1 MTLFTAETSLRNATR
16 TPNIFQNVELSPNQ
30 SSKVSDTTLSPGSTK
45 GMPSVK
51 LQTLRQRKTDLD
63 NLLTEKNNLLQQLC
77 RDEAK
82 LLANCSVVGND
93 VGLGIDCSDGHTMNA
108 ALRRR
113 VDTGFKLPE
122 KLLNSKEDEINK
134 YLLSKQ
140 IQQQIS
146 EASLKLANDMS
157 QTKVSS
163 KRIRIEIRQ
172 WNNIYFFLASSQFVG
187 HIDKTLRPPNRS

>member
-1 MTLFTAETSLRNATR
+1 MALFIAETSLRNATR

-30 SSKVSDTTLSPGSTK
+30 SSKVSDTTLSPSSTK

-63 NLLTEKNNLLQQLC
+63 NLLTEKNNLLAQLC
-77 RDEAK
+77 REEAK
-82 LLANCSVVGND
+82 LLANSSVVAND
-93 VGLGIDCSDGHTMNA
+93 VILGIDCSDGHTMNA
-108 ALRRR
+108 AVRRR
-113 VDTGFKLPE
+113 GDTSFKLPE
-122 KLLNSKEDEINK
+122 KVLNSKEDEINK
-134 YLLSKQ
+134 YMLSKQ

-163 KRIRIEIRQ
+163 
-172 WNNIYFFLASSQFVG
+172 N
-187 HIDKTLRPPNRS
+187 

>member
-1 MTLFTAETSLRNATR
+1 MALCAAETSLRNATR

-51 LQTLRQRKTDLD
+51 LQTLRQRKNDLD

-77 RDEAK
+77 REEAK
-82 LLANCSVVGND
+82 LLANCSVVSNEIGQ
-93 VGLGIDCSDGHTMNA
+93 GIDCSDGHTMNA

-113 VDTGFKLPE
+113 VDTSFKSPE
-122 KLLNSKEDEINK
+122 NLLNSKEDEINK

-146 EASLKLANDMS
+146 EASLKLANDMT
-157 QTKVSS
+157 QTKVGS
-163 KRIRIEIRQ
+163 
-172 WNNIYFFLASSQFVG
+172 N
-187 HIDKTLRPPNRS
+187 